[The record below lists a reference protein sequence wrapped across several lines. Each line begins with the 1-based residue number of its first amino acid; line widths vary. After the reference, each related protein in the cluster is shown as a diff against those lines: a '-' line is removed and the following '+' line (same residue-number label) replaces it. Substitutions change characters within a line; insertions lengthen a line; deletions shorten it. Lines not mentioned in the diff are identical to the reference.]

1 MKYIGYAL
9 AFLIFIIIIIPLIL
23 VKSCGNEEDLISGKE
38 IIKKNKD
45 GEEIVNKIMVYVK
58 QKDEVVAMDFNE
70 YLKGVVAAEMPADF
84 HIEALKAQA
93 VAARTYAYYRF
104 GKKDAYEEVHKGADI
119 CTDFTHCKAWISK
132 DEAMKKWDNPSAKRN
147 WAKISN
153 AVEKTK
159 NIIITYNDE
168 PIDAVFH
175 STSSGKTENSE
186 EVWVSTIP
194 YLRSV
199 PSYGEHL
206 SPRYTS
212 EVKVPIDE
220 FIEKIT
226 AENPDVH
233 FNGSIDDAIGI
244 PERTE
249 GGSVSVIDIGG
260 CTFKGTEIR
269 RIFKLNSA
277 NFLIRT
283 DSENII
289 FDVTGNGHGVGMSQ
303 YGANYLAKEGKTY
316 EEILKHYYKDIELV
330 FINR

>member
-1 MKYIGYAL
+1 ME
-9 AFLIFIIIIIPLIL
+9 AF
-23 VKSCGNEEDLISGKE
+23 
-38 IIKKNKD
+38 
-45 GEEIVNKIMVYVK
+45 
-58 QKDEVVAMDFNE
+58 
-70 YLKGVVAAEMPADF
+70 
-84 HIEALKAQA
+84 
-93 VAARTYAYYRF
+93 
-104 GKKDAYEEVHKGADI
+104 
-119 CTDFTHCKAWISK
+119 
-132 DEAMKKWDNPSAKRN
+132 
-147 WAKISN
+147 
-153 AVEKTK
+153 
-159 NIIITYNDE
+159 ITQ
-168 PIDAVFH
+168 
-175 STSSGKTENSE
+175 
-186 EVWVSTIP
+186 
-194 YLRSV
+194 
-199 PSYGEHL
+199 
-206 SPRYTS
+206 YTS

-316 EEILKHYYKDIELV
+316 EEILKHYYQDIELV
-330 FINR
+330 FIGS